1 MEDIQLR
8 TSLASLF
15 EKYLEAEVA
24 ISMSSAILA
33 VLLIVPSNSTLL
45 LNAIAQ
51 MLSEPIDET
60 QRDFLVE
67 LRQLLTDLGNLGQS
81 H

>member
-1 MEDIQLR
+1 VEDIQLR